1 MALTKISK
9 GLISDNIGQVV
20 QTVKTDTWSSS
31 TTTTWVDITGLNVTI
46 TPTYSTSK
54 ILINLHLSLSN
65 YSLASFKLL
74 RGTTV
79 ITGALGDDGG
89 GNRVQATIG
98 PLSFG
103 RDGHRANSA
112 SISFLDSPST
122 TSATTYK
129 VQAYTYDGTQYIN
142 RSYTNNNAN
151 YTSSSIS
158 SITAMELMD

>member
-20 QTVKTDTWSSS
+20 QTVKSDTWSSS
-31 TTTTWVDITGLNVTI
+31 TTSTWVDITGFNVTI

-54 ILINLHLSLSN
+54 VLITAHMTISN
-65 YSLASFKLL
+65 FSLASFRLV
-74 RGTTV
+74 RGSTA
-79 ITGALGDDGG
+79 IALGNSLG

-98 PLSFG
+98 AISFA
-103 RDGHRANSA
+103 RDGNRVSTG
-112 SISFLDSPST
+112 SFMFLDSPST

-129 VQAYTYDGTQYIN
+129 VQAWCYDGTQYIN
-142 RSYTNNNAN
+142 RSYAN
-151 YTSSSIS
+151 YDYNYSSSSIS

>member
-1 MALTKISK
+1 MAITKVSK
-9 GLISDNIGQVV
+9 GIISDNIGQVV

-31 TTTTWVDITGLNVTI
+31 TTTTWVDITGFNVTI

-54 ILINLHLSLSN
+54 ILLTVHISLSN
-65 YSLASFKLL
+65 YSLASFRLL
-74 RGTTV
+74 RGGTV
-79 ITGALGDDGG
+79 IALGDDGG

-98 PLSFG
+98 AMSFT
-103 RDGHRANSA
+103 RDGHRVANG
-112 SISFLDSPST
+112 SIMFLDSPST

-129 VQAYTYDGTQYIN
+129 VQAYTYDGTQYVN

-158 SITAMELMD
+158 TITAMELMD